1 LRRPTIVAT
10 ARAIVASEGLD
21 ALSFR
26 RLADRLDVSAPA
38 LYAHVSDKADLLGA
52 IAEDERDALAARFDE
67 VAGDAAD
74 RLRAL
79 ARAYIGYAREQPQ
92 LYRLVATTPPG
103 LRGSRALAL
112 LRDAAVA
119 DGYAH
124 PARVAE
130 AVWAAADGVAHV
142 LQFGRPSAGGE
153 DELLAAVLDPVLSGW
168 PGGPGSR

>member
-1 LRRPTIVAT
+1 MAT

-52 IAEDERDALAARFDE
+52 IAEDEREALAARFDE
-67 VAGDAAD
+67 VVVDAAD

-103 LRGSRALAL
+103 LRGQPGARPPPRRGRRRRVRATRPAL
-112 LRDAAVA
+112 
-119 DGYAH
+119 
-124 PARVAE
+124 AE

-142 LQFGRPSAGGE
+142 LQFGRPAAGGE